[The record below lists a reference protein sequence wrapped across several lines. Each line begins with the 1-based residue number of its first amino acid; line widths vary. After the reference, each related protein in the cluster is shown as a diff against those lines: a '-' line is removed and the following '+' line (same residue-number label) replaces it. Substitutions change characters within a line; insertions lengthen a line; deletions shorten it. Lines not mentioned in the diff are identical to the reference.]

1 MGKIYIVFCRV
12 HRDMDLVKNYVGEAF
27 MTAKELID
35 YLKTVDENAK
45 INIVDRHQNNE
56 YRIVDIQTCEDRS
69 SEKYLKFVDIVIEI

>member
-1 MGKIYIVFCRV
+1 
-12 HRDMDLVKNYVGEAF
+12 MDLVKNYSKEVV

-45 INIVDRHQNNE
+45 INIVDKHQNNE

-69 SEKYLKFVDIVIEI
+69 SEEYLKFVDIIIGI